1 VGSSA
6 DLTAGMKYCFPLYL
20 VMSGTQKQISHV
32 NDFVA
37 IGFPQITSRIFNERR
52 AGTPIVPV

>member
-1 VGSSA
+1 
-6 DLTAGMKYCFPLYL
+6 
-20 VMSGTQKQISHV
+20 MSGTQKQISHV